1 MAILKTSIFV
11 LFFVFRYGVLCAQFH
26 SNTVPSNNSISNS
39 TGTYSLYKP
48 VNRTS
53 FSLSNQLSYTY
64 RDSIHNY
71 NKKSFMVAN
80 VQDSIL
86 NQYKQQ
92 AIKQNRDIKNLYEK
106 EKGKSVPDPPNYPF
120 LNHCKPNISNSKS
133 FKKTINNAAPNSSIG
148 AFVQQK

>member
-11 LFFVFRYGVLCAQFH
+11 LFFVFQYGILCAQFH
-26 SNTVPSNNSISNS
+26 SNTIPSNSSISNS
-39 TGTYSLYKP
+39 TGSYSLYKS

-71 NKKSFMVAN
+71 SKKSFIVAN

-86 NQYKQQ
+86 NQYKQK
-92 AIKQNRDIKNLYEK
+92 AIKQNIDIKNLYEK
-106 EKGKSVPDPPNYPF
+106 EKDKSVSDPPNYPF
-120 LNHCKPNISNSKS
+120 LNYCKPDISNSKS
-133 FKKTINNAAPNSSIG
+133 FKKTINNAAPNSSRG
-148 AFVQQK
+148 AFIKQK